1 MISATNLTI
10 KFGSQTIIKSLNFE
24 INKGEK
30 VSVTGESGSG
40 KTSLMNSLL
49 GFVIP
54 DSGEIKI
61 FNKIL
66 NEKNISEIRSSI
78 SWVPQEVNFSV
89 NNAKEFI
96 YLPFTFKHN
105 RNIKPEQNEI
115 VELMNEFGLN
125 KSLLDKN
132 INDLS
137 GGEKQRIV
145 LITNLL
151 LKREILFL
159 DEATSALD
167 KNSKQIVTDYFYKQN
182 DLTILAVT
190 HDEEL
195 IKRSNNIIELNKI
208 K

>member
-1 MISATNLTI
+1 MITAHNVSI
-10 KFGSQTIIKSLNFE
+10 KFDSQTIIKNLNFK

-30 VSVTGESGSG
+30 VSIVGESGAG
-40 KTSLMNSLL
+40 KTSLMNALL

-66 NEKNISEIRSSI
+66 NEKNVSNIRSKI

-96 YLPFTFKHN
+96 FLPFTFKHN
-105 RNIKPEQNEI
+105 RSIKPKLNEI
-115 VELMNEFGLN
+115 IELMNDFGLSEN
-125 KSLLDKN
+125 LLDKN
-132 INDLS
+132 INKLS

-145 LITNLL
+145 LITSIL
-151 LKREILFL
+151 LKREIMFL

-167 KNSKQIVTDYFYKQN
+167 KNSKQKVTDYFFKQN
-182 DLTILAVT
+182 DLTILAIT
-190 HDEEL
+190 HDDEL
-195 IKRSNNIIELNKI
+195 IKRSNNIIELHKNK
-208 K
+208 